1 MRRINLDDP
10 TAAQTVTDVLGCDGV
25 VVLPT
30 DTLFGLSAALASR
43 RGYDRITT
51 IKRGNASRRFVC
63 VASSIDMVSRYVGD
77 WGCTSED
84 DLRRIWPAGLTAVL
98 PSAPHVPDWVGNTIA
113 MRVPDVPDLMRI
125 LDHFGQPVL
134 STSVNRGGKPP
145 HTTADSIE
153 EEFGEEIDLIVV
165 PSSPYVET
173 AASTIVDFTGDK
185 ARVIRRGAYAW
196 PTAENPSK

>member
-10 TAAQTVTDVLGCDGV
+10 IVAQVVADVLVSDGV

-30 DTLFGLSAALASR
+30 DTLFGFSAALSSR
-43 RGYDRITT
+43 RSYDRIIS
-51 IKRGNASRRFVC
+51 IKQGDESRRFVYI
-63 VASSIDMVSRYVGD
+63 ASSLGMVSRYVGD
-77 WGCTSED
+77 WGCTSAD
-84 DLRRIWPAGLTAVL
+84 TLRGIWPAGLTAIL
-98 PSAPHVPDWVGNTIA
+98 SSAPHVPEWVGATIA
-113 MRVPDVPDLMRI
+113 MRVPDVPDLIQIVDRV
-125 LDHFGQPVL
+125 GQPIL

-165 PSSPYVET
+165 PTSPYAEMV
-173 AASTIVDFTGDK
+173 ASTIVDFTGDK

-196 PTAENPSK
+196 PTAENPSN